1 MDLSTIIGFPTKP
14 EEPKGPPMGFF
25 RITTK
30 VNPDGRMHYGYLIV
44 TSTFLGITDDD
55 SNLVYAVPLDQ
66 LIEVE
71 RKSVDAG
78 DGVVH

>member
-1 MDLSTIIGFPTKP
+1 MSTVIGFPTKP

-25 RITTK
+25 RIVTK
-30 VNPDGRMHYGYLIV
+30 FNPDGRMHYGYLIV
-44 TSTFLGITDDD
+44 TSTSLGITDDN

-71 RKSVDAG
+71 RKSIDTGEAP
-78 DGVVH
+78 VH